1 MGAGHVETML
11 PTVAPDLVLGLQP
24 GGRWMVRQLSSGVAD
39 EMGLVLDSVLGREV
53 QGLFGGTT
61 PTLGELADEVV
72 SSDRGMVDVP
82 IRLHARAPL
91 LLATVAPGGLGAD
104 YSEVLVRFYFQA
116 PRDVDSLVEGQSE
129 RFGLVGSSPGML
141 AVYRKIELYAD
152 SDASVLVTGETG
164 TGKELVARALHEQG
178 GRRARPFVAVNCSA
192 VSAELLESELFGH
205 EKGAFTGALREHRGR
220 FERAHGGTIFLDE
233 VGDMPA
239 RAQAKLL
246 RVLET
251 GLIERVGAEREVA
264 VDVRV
269 VCATNVPLEAAVGDG
284 RFRSDLYHRIAVLR
298 IHLPPLRKRMED
310 LPLLVDHFL
319 RMMRSRYGRSV
330 QRLTPDA
337 MTLLDSYLWPGNVR
351 ELRNVL
357 ERVFVETQAEV
368 IGVRAFAEWVS
379 ERQDFSPGDWGG
391 RGDLQAPQQAILAPY
406 ESAQEGDA
414 RALTHELAPEV
425 STFRPTTR
433 PRNLSVAVIR
443 NAAAQTGGNLAA
455 AARLLGV
462 HRATLYRYIKKHN
475 LSSEDLSS

>member
-1 MGAGHVETML
+1 MESLL
-11 PTVAPDLVLGLQP
+11 PAVAPDLVIGRQP
-24 GGRWMVRQLSSGVAD
+24 GGKWLVRQLSFGLAGQSGLDFDDVRGRDVRIFFAD
-39 EMGLVLDSVLGREV
+39 
-53 QGLFGGTT
+53 TT
-61 PTLGELADEVV
+61 PPVCDLAEEVV
-72 SSDRGMVDVP
+72 ASERGMVDVP
-82 IRLHARAPL
+82 IRLQVGGQL
-91 LLATVAPGGLGAD
+91 LLVNVTPGGLGAD
-104 YSEVLVRFYFQA
+104 YSELLVHFFFRPAQEIEH
-116 PRDVDSLVEGQSE
+116 VDGLLPI
-129 RFGLVGSSPGML
+129 RFGLVGDSPGML
-141 AVYRKIELYAD
+141 EVYRKIELYAE
-152 SDASVLVTGETG
+152 SDAAVLITGETG

-178 GRRARPFVAVNCSA
+178 GRRSRPFVAVNCSA

-233 VGDMPA
+233 VGDMPI

-298 IHLPPLRKRMED
+298 VHLPPLRKRLED
-310 LPLLVDHFL
+310 LSLLVGHFL
-319 RMMRSRYGRSV
+319 QQLRSRYGRSV
-330 QRLTPDA
+330 ERLTPDA
-337 MTLLDSYLWPGNVR
+337 MTLLSSYLWPGNVR

-368 IGVRAFAEWVS
+368 IGVRAFAEWIS

-391 RGDLQAPQQAILAPY
+391 RDDLPAARPTILAPY
-406 ESAQEGDA
+406 ESGLVETQVERGKAVPTVLVG
-414 RALTHELAPEV
+414 H
-425 STFRPTTR
+425 RPSTR
-433 PRNLSVAVIR
+433 PRNLSAAAIR
-443 NAAAQTGGNLAA
+443 SACAQTGGNIAA

-462 HRATLYRYIKKHN
+462 HRATLYRYIDKHKLTPEE
-475 LSSEDLSS
+475 LST